1 MRLVCRW
8 CFMMVLFS
16 LAGCESTPNHLLTY
30 AAQGTVIQAQRL
42 VGQLLG
48 KEVWPLPYDGM
59 YASTNISL
67 PLNRMQARFPAL
79 KALLESGEIGLTDD
93 GDVAM
98 RDTASVSQE
107 VVELVDEENRDR
119 AVFYLGMCSAVGHG
133 DGDVQQSWLRYV
145 RVTFGAEW
153 KKQAPNGWWLRNE
166 RGEWFQKTI

>member
-79 KALLESGEIGLTDD
+79 KTLLESGEIGLTDD

-98 RDTASVSQE
+98 RDTTSISQE

-145 RVTFGAEW
+145 PLIFRAQW
-153 KKQAPNGWWLRNE
+153 KQQATKGRWLRNQ
-166 RGEWFQKTI
+166 RDHCFQKPL